1 MAYIFFYYLQMKIG
15 VLKEIADGESRIA
28 ITPDIVKKLI
38 QMKCEVFIEK
48 DAGIKADISNQD
60 FINEGAIIV
69 SKSKVIDTEIILKVR
84 APSPDE
90 IKSLKED
97 TIIIGLLEP
106 FNYPLKEIMAN
117 QGLTCFALEALP
129 RNSRAQSMDA
139 LSSQANISGYKSVLL
154 ATQFYKKF
162 MPMLMTAAG
171 TVKAARVLIL
181 GAGVAG
187 LQAIATAKRL
197 GAIVEASDVRPAVK
211 EQIESLGAKFIDV
224 PFETEEEKNIA
235 SGQGGYAQKMPAA
248 WLKRQT
254 RVVSEHAMRA
264 DIVITSAL
272 IPGMSPPELISK
284 DTVEGM
290 KQGSVIIDLA
300 AGTGQGGCGN
310 CPLTQADQVIEHK
323 GVTIVGYTNL
333 PSLVSHDAS
342 VLFAKNVYE
351 FLKLLINSDGQL
363 EINYDDELLS
373 ASLMTR
379 EGKLFNERK
388 VNI

>member
-1 MAYIFFYYLQMKIG
+1 MKIG
-15 VLKEIADGESRIA
+15 VLKEIADSESRIA

>member
-1 MAYIFFYYLQMKIG
+1 MKIG

-379 EGKLFNERK
+379 EGKLFNKRK

>member
-1 MAYIFFYYLQMKIG
+1 MKIG

-38 QMKCEVFIEK
+38 QIKCEVFIEK

>member
-1 MAYIFFYYLQMKIG
+1 MKIG

>member
-1 MAYIFFYYLQMKIG
+1 MKIG
-15 VLKEIADGESRIA
+15 ILKEIVDGENRVA
-28 ITPDIVKKLI
+28 ITPEIVKKLI
-38 QMKCEVFIEK
+38 QMKCQVFIEK

-248 WLKRQT
+248 WLIRQT

-351 FLKLLINSDGQL
+351 FLKLLINTDGKL
-363 EINYDDELLS
+363 MINYDDELLS

>member
-1 MAYIFFYYLQMKIG
+1 MKIG

-351 FLKLLINSDGQL
+351 FLKLLINTDGKL
-363 EINYDDELLS
+363 MINYDDELLS

>member
-1 MAYIFFYYLQMKIG
+1 MKIG
-15 VLKEIADGESRIA
+15 VLKEIADSESRIA

-129 RNSRAQSMDA
+129 RNSRAQSMDV
-139 LSSQANISGYKSVLL
+139 LYSQANISGYKSILL

-342 VLFAKNVYE
+342 VLFANNVYE